1 MALRIRDRQYLDY
14 LFGSNMYNYRSVGTV
29 LSVYD
34 KNNNLLIADLEKFKK
49 EEDSIIPQEKSQWIC
64 TNYDI
69 FHKDELVKETI
80 TILEVVTFQ
89 GVIMFKVWSDL
100 YKQVQNIGLAL
111 ILKYFK
117 RRK

>member
-1 MALRIRDRQYLDY
+1 MALKIKDRQYLDC
-14 LFGSNMYNYRSVGTV
+14 LFGSNMYNYRNVGTV

-34 KNNNLLIADLEKFKK
+34 KNDNILIGNLEEFKNDEEKL
-49 EEDSIIPQEKSQWIC
+49 IPQENSQWVC

-69 FHKDELVKETI
+69 FHKEELVKETI

-100 YKQVQNIGLAL
+100 YKQVQYIGLAY